1 MNKTFAIFLVIIGF
15 SLFLYYLKMELNR
28 DLSKEWISSLFGIIV
43 AVILFL
49 WVLYEQKK
57 KKSNN

>member
-1 MNKTFAIFLVIIGF
+1 MKKIFALFLIILGF
-15 SLFLYYLKMELNR
+15 TLFLYFFKMEFYR

-49 WVLYEQKK
+49 WVLQKK
-57 KKSNN
+57 KQKQ